1 MAAPSPSGGSGSGSP
16 SAVGPPGPG
25 HTAVSSMQ
33 GFQINFCEKAQSKRK
48 ALKLNFA
55 NPPFKSTAR
64 FTLNPSG
71 VQNPHIEFGLQ
82 WMKKSKNSYLWTWM
96 W

>member
-33 GFQINFCEKAQSKRK
+33 GKRK